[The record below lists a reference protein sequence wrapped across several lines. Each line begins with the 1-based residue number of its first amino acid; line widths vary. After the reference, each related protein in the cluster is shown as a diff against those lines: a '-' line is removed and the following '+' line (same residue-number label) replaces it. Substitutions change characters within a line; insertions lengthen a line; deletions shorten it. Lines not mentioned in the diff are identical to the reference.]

1 MWSVR
6 AWIECFP
13 SKAAQE
19 RQNFPREIPRLSGGH
34 RVPVITGHCPVCG
47 ERWAP
52 ARVRRTD
59 RYLKYSANTNQD
71 TGPLTHAGIDYSFL
85 WVMSISAIYPGQ
97 SLHNLLDSWS
107 VIPPTNL
114 SLHPLR
120 VLLPRQVETNISVC
134 WLDVGTVR
142 WCWSLMIKSGNSAN
156 FTRNCRDWFFFFIAW
171 GGNFAERVNLQFQ
184 KG

>member
-1 MWSVR
+1 MRYPASEV
-6 AWIECFP
+6 
-13 SKAAQE
+13 SHSHY
-19 RQNFPREIPRLSGGH
+19 RQVPAVQWDSG
-34 RVPVITGHCPVCG
+34 RD
-47 ERWAP
+47 
-52 ARVRRTD
+52 RRTD

-85 WVMSISAIYPGQ
+85 WVMSISAIYSGQ

-156 FTRNCRDWFFFFIAW
+156 FTRKCRDWFFLFL
-171 GGNFAERVNLQFQ
+171 RVEFCRENQFTIPE
-184 KG
+184 G

>member
-1 MWSVR
+1 MSYP
-6 AWIECFP
+6 A
-13 SKAAQE
+13 SKVSHSHY
-19 RQNFPREIPRLSGGH
+19 RQVPAVQWDSG
-34 RVPVITGHCPVCG
+34 RD
-47 ERWAP
+47 
-52 ARVRRTD
+52 RRTD

-85 WVMSISAIYPGQ
+85 WVMSISAVYPGQ

-142 WCWSLMIKSGNSAN
+142 WCWSLMIKSGNSTNLTQNAKIDILSSSRGGKFCRESQ
-156 FTRNCRDWFFFFIAW
+156 FTIP
-171 GGNFAERVNLQFQ
+171 ERIVCHNTCWSLVQSFY
-184 KG
+184 